1 MGGQNCYVDTMP
13 KSLCE
18 ALGVCHFPCSALSGL
33 DIKLLKE
40 FVGLGVASNWS
51 NKNKCCADSDK
62 M

>member
-1 MGGQNCYVDTMP
+1 MP